1 MELMVTGRTFSFEE
15 ALEFGLIHDIY
26 DRDTFWNDVMTYAR
40 QFCPPNK
47 AARAVGRIKRSV
59 VSGSEIPF
67 QEALALERELQQ
79 LLFTSED
86 AKEGIAAYVGKR
98 QPEFKGK

>member
-1 MELMVTGRTFSFEE
+1 MELMTTGRTFSFEE
-15 ALEFGLIHDIY
+15 ALEWGLIHYIY
-26 DRDTFWNDVMTYAR
+26 DRETFWDDVMAYAR

-47 AARAVGRIKRSV
+47 ASRAVGRIKRAV
-59 VSGSEIPF
+59 VTGAEISF
-67 QEALALERELQQ
+67 QEALGVERELQQ

-86 AKEGIAAYVGKR
+86 AKEGINAYVNKR